1 LIGEKYGRWT
11 IVGVDVDR
19 TDEDPKRA
27 TYVKC
32 ECECGTKKSIRF
44 AYLKCGKTKSC
55 GCLQKERVSETSRK
69 DLTGMKFGK
78 LTALYPIENRTKKRE
93 VQWLCECECGEKIVV
108 TTYNLSSGNVSS
120 CGCIVSKN
128 EEKIKR
134 ILINN
139 NVRFKQ
145 QYTVSDLINPKTN
158 CRLRF
163 DFAIFDKD
171 NCLVM
176 FIEYDGIQHFQ
187 VVNFSSNKK
196 KNKERLLHSKET
208 DKIKNEYCKRNSFS
222 LFRIPYT
229 HENEVEKLVLG
240 ALKEKGLIE
249 RND

>member
-1 LIGEKYGRWT
+1 
-11 IVGVDVDR
+11 
-19 TDEDPKRA
+19 
-27 TYVKC
+27 
-32 ECECGTKKSIRF
+32 
-44 AYLKCGKTKSC
+44 
-55 GCLQKERVSETSRK
+55 
-69 DLTGMKFGK
+69 MKFGK
-78 LTALYPIENRTKKRE
+78 LTALYPIENRTKNRE
-93 VQWLCECECGEKIVV
+93 VQWLCECECGKKTVV
-108 TTYNLSSGNVSS
+108 TTYNLSNRKVSS
-120 CGCIVSKN
+120 CGCMASKN
-128 EEKIKR
+128 EEKIKK

-139 NVRFKQ
+139 NVKFKQ
-145 QYTVSDLINPKTN
+145 QYTISDLINPKTN

-187 VVNFSSNKK
+187 VVNFTSNKK

-208 DKIKNEYCKRNSFS
+208 DKIKNDYCKQNGFS

-229 HENEVEKLVLG
+229 HEKEVEKLVLG